1 MGLVFEWDA
10 AKAQQN
16 ARKHGVSFREAM
28 TAFGDERSLTIGDP
42 LHSIEEDRLL
52 LIGVS
57 QLGRILV
64 VSFTDRAH
72 RIRII
77 SSRLATR
84 REREVYETNL
94 SASKTRQP
102 GDAAGV

>member
-10 AKAQQN
+10 AKAQHN

-28 TAFGDERSLTIGDP
+28 TAFGDERSLTISDP
-42 LHSIEEDRLL
+42 LHSIEEDRFMLV
-52 LIGVS
+52 GVS

-64 VSFTDRAH
+64 VSFTERGH

-77 SSRLATR
+77 SCRLATR
-84 REREVYETNL
+84 RERYAYETNL
-94 SASKTRQP
+94 
-102 GDAAGV
+102 

>member
-10 AKAQQN
+10 GKATDN
-16 ARKHGVSFREAM
+16 ARKHDVSFREAM
-28 TAFGDERSLTIGDP
+28 TAFGDERSLSMSDP
-42 LHSIEEDRLL
+42 LHSIEEDRFI

-64 VSFTDRAH
+64 VAFTERGH

-84 REREVYETNL
+84 RERYAYETNL
-94 SASKTRQP
+94 
-102 GDAAGV
+102 

>member
-10 AKAQQN
+10 EKAQDN

-42 LHSIEEDRLL
+42 LHSIEEDRFL
-52 LIGVS
+52 LIGIS
-57 QLGRILV
+57 QLGRVLV
-64 VSFTDRAH
+64 VSFTDRSH

-77 SSRLATR
+77 SGRLATR
-84 REREVYETNL
+84 RERYTYEANL
-94 SASKTRQP
+94 
-102 GDAAGV
+102 